1 MPWVPL
7 CTLNFVSSS
16 FVLLIVKDIVH
27 LNYFGSCPFFCI
39 QALLESSYVL
49 FFSIFV
55 LIFKRG
61 MLRVNYKIFFQYSAF
76 LYAFYFLLQKH
87 SCIVSDSVFHFIK
100 VVYLHL
106 CLIQYDSVNYPNKKN
121 QKHIFKMKQACVL
134 LWSEFNVLSIL
145 INKPLLSR
153 CPWTRICW

>member
-39 QALLESSYVL
+39 QALLESTYVL
-49 FFSIFV
+49 FFSSFI

-76 LYAFYFLLQKH
+76 LYAFYFLHQKH

-106 CLIQYDSVNYPNKKN
+106 CLI
-121 QKHIFKMKQACVL
+121 HIFKMKQACVL